1 MFLCLPVGAE
11 GWDEGPKTNQPETTS
26 VSRGNGPFS
35 QCQDKARKA
44 YVNVCVFESE

>member
-1 MFLCLPVGAE
+1 MSLCLPEAE
-11 GWDEGPKTNQPETTS
+11 GWEEGPQTNQPETTS
-26 VSRGNGPFS
+26 VSRGNRLFS